1 MKQFHF
7 LLRTRTEEIRM
18 ENSIEK
24 NITAILNTMV
34 RVITN
39 PVGFFQGM
47 PKTGGFVEPL
57 IFMMSIGVVAGII
70 QAILAFVGLGFAV
83 SFSEAIASVIIVP
96 IFAGIFGFVS
106 AGILFIIW
114 KIMGSQQS
122 FETAYRCSAYA
133 GGIVPITTVL
143 GVIPFLGPTL
153 GLVWMTYLLVVASVE
168 VHNLNQ
174 KTSWIVFGAIC
185 AVFTL
190 ISISSQFAVRRVT
203 NEMSKWENYM
213 ENKEDMTHE
222 EAGKAMGEFLKG
234 LQKEVN
240 KE

>member
-1 MKQFHF
+1 
-7 LLRTRTEEIRM
+7 M

-24 NITAILNTMV
+24 NIKTILNTV
-34 RVITN
+34 VKVITN

-57 IFMMSIGVVAGII
+57 IFMISIGIVAGII
-70 QAILAFVGLGFAV
+70 RATLAIVGLGFAV
-83 SFSEAIASVIIVP
+83 SFSQAIALIIIVP
-96 IFAGIFGFVS
+96 IFAGIFGFVG
-106 AGILFIIW
+106 AGILFIVW

-143 GVIPFLGPTL
+143 SIIPFLGPIL
-153 GLVWMTYLLVVASVE
+153 GLVWVTYLLVVASVE
-168 VHNLNQ
+168 VHKLNQ

-190 ISISSQFAVRRVT
+190 ISISSQFAERKVT
-203 NEMSKWENYM
+203 NDMRKWENYM
-213 ENKEDMTHE
+213 ENKEDMTPE
-222 EAGKAMGEFLKG
+222 EAGKAMREFLKG
-234 LQKEVN
+234 LQEEVN
-240 KE
+240 KK